1 MQNPEDFIR
10 HEPGKIFVLKPHST
24 GPPTQYLGNILSYVT
39 LENVQSAWIFSSS
52 QYIPDAAKNVIDTLA
67 QEARNLPKHGKHPW
81 NSNYIPESDTSHEL
95 PPTRYVYYKYMFG
108 VLQWIIE
115 IGRVDITME
124 T

>member
-10 HEPGKIFVLKPHST
+10 HELGKIFVLKPHST

-52 QYIPDAAKNVIDTLA
+52 QYIPDAAKNVIDMLA

-81 NSNYIPESDTSHEL
+81 NSNYMPESDTSHEL
-95 PPTRYVYYKYMFG
+95 PPTIYAYYIYMCG
-108 VLQWIIE
+108 VLQWI
-115 IGRVDITME
+115 T
-124 T
+124 